1 MNSAKENPGSG
12 SALKSGLTLGAI
24 TGLCIGL
31 VVVLAILTEKPVA
44 ESQRR
49 AALAQISEI
58 LPPELYDNDPL
69 DDIVLVNAPE
79 ALGGNAQKVHR
90 AFLNNTPSALVMQ
103 VRTLEGYAGQI
114 DLLVAV
120 KASGEVLGVR
130 VTYHRETPGLGD
142 AIEVRLGPWIHSFEG
157 RSIGNPGLELW
168 AVKRDGGQ
176 FDQFTAATITPRAVV
191 DAVRDSLI
199 YFEQNKQ
206 TLFAVKTAETAL
218 ENNNE

>member
-1 MNSAKENPGSG
+1 MKSANGTFG
-12 SALKSGLTLGAI
+12 LRAGLTLGAV
-24 TGLCIGL
+24 TGLCISL
-31 VVVLAILTEKPVA
+31 VVGLAKLTEKPVA

-58 LPPELYDNDPL
+58 LPPDLYDNDPL
-69 DDIVLVNAPE
+69 DDVVLINAPE
-79 ALGGNAQKVHR
+79 ALGGTAQKVHR
-90 AFLNNTPSALVMQ
+90 AFLKNSPSALVMQ

-120 KASGEVLGVR
+120 RATGEVLGVR

-142 AIEVRLGPWIHSFEG
+142 AIEVRLSNWIRSFDGKSLGSPE
-157 RSIGNPGLELW
+157 PELW
-168 AVKRDGGQ
+168 QVKRDGGE

-191 DAVRDSLI
+191 DAVRDALV

-206 TLFAVKTAETAL
+206 TLFAQKRVNTAL